1 MWSAGSISAAVAKA
15 KVAAGFTS
23 KIEVEARTLEEGFE
37 AAGAGADI
45 VMLDNMAPET
55 LKAAAAE
62 LKAAHP
68 HLNVEASGGITFET
82 MHEYFSPHV
91 DVVSRGNLTQGY
103 DVLDFSLKIARASDK
118 AALAKA

>member
-1 MWSAGSISAAVAKA
+1 MAKA

-45 VMLDNMAPET
+45 VMLDNMEPET

-68 HLNVEASGGITFET
+68 HLIVEASGGITFDT
-82 MHEYFSPHV
+82 MHEYFRWGRAQAHARDQIAPPYAPGHARSV
-91 DVVSRGNLTQGY
+91 DPS
-103 DVLDFSLKIARASDK
+103 I
-118 AALAKA
+118 ALAHTNAPNLP